1 MTPETTRDI
10 DTRERLLA
18 AGATL
23 FGQKGFNGCGLNE
36 VLQFASVPKGSFY
49 HYFGSKEEFGV
60 ALIERARDAHLEEV
74 RPILGDRKLTP
85 VARLRAIFEQT
96 RAECAATGP
105 TVECLIA
112 KLALE
117 TASLSEPVHAAVK
130 CAYQQWSALMAQ
142 VIREGQAAG
151 EIARKHDADRLANV
165 LVMLWEGA
173 AIRMQIERNI
183 SPLDDFQSFVFD
195 TLLGPPASSGGAA
208 PPAPTHPTNPR

>member
-1 MTPETTRDI
+1 MTPETAPRDT
-10 DTRERLLA
+10 DTRERILA

-36 VLQFASVPKGSFY
+36 VLQAAGVPKGSFY

-60 ALIERARDAHLEEV
+60 ALIERARDAHLAEL
-74 RPILGDRKLTP
+74 RPLLSDRRMTP
-85 VARLRAIFEQT
+85 LERLRAIFAQA

-105 TVECLIA
+105 TVECLIP

-130 CAYQQWSALMAQ
+130 CAYQQWSAIMAQ

-151 EIARKHDADRLANV
+151 EISRKHDADRLANV

-173 AIRMQIERNI
+173 AIRMQIDRNI

-195 TLLGPPASSGGAA
+195 TLLGGPS
-208 PPAPTHPTNPR
+208 

>member
-1 MTPETTRDI
+1 MTPETVPRDT
-10 DTRERLLA
+10 DTRERILA
-18 AGATL
+18 AGAIL
-23 FGQKGFNGCGLNE
+23 FGKKGFNGCGLTE
-36 VLQFASVPKGSFY
+36 VLQLAGVPKGSFY

-60 ALIERARDAHLEEV
+60 ALIERARDAHLAEL
-74 RPILGDRKLTP
+74 RPLLTDRRMTAVQRLQA
-85 VARLRAIFEQT
+85 VFAQARK
-96 RAECAATGP
+96 ECAATGP
-105 TVECLIA
+105 TVECLIP

-130 CAYQQWSALMAQ
+130 CAYQQWSAIMAQ

-183 SPLDDFQSFVFD
+183 SPLDDFQAFVFD
-195 TLLGPPASSGGAA
+195 TLLG
-208 PPAPTHPTNPR
+208 HPS